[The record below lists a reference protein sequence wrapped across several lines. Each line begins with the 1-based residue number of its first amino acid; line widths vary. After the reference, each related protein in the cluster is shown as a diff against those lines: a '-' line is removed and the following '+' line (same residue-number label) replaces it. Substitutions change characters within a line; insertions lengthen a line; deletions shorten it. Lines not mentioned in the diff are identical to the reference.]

1 MKLTLPYPVS
11 SNRYWRSFSYL
22 DKVTRKPRSVVVL
35 SDEAKSYKA
44 EAGWRAKAAGI
55 RDPIVGPVEV
65 RVVFYPRDRRLIDLD
80 NALKVALDALNG
92 IAYGDDKQ
100 ICRIVA
106 ERRAPHGE
114 ARLEVE
120 ILPFTVPMELEV
132 AA

>member
-1 MKLTLPYPVS
+1 MKLILPYPVS

-22 DKVTRKPRSVVVL
+22 DKVTRKPRAVVVL
-35 SDEAKSYKA
+35 SQEAKTYKA
-44 EAGWRAKAAGI
+44 EAGWRAKAAGL
-55 RDPIVGPVEV
+55 RAPLSGPVEV
-65 RVVFYPRDRRLIDLD
+65 RAVLYPRDRRLIDLD

-92 IAYGDDKQ
+92 IAYEDDKQ
-100 ICRIVA
+100 VCKITA

-120 ILPFTVPMELEV
+120 ILPYTVPMELEV